1 MNIFFLGLSK
11 KVQKDILCIVD
22 TNRRDLAIQKINP
35 NGRLIGKTRT
45 MLIDN
50 DLVRLL
56 KDDYLLIGNG
66 INKLS
71 KKKGI

>member
-1 MNIFFLGLSK
+1 
-11 KVQKDILCIVD
+11 
-22 TNRRDLAIQKINP
+22 
-35 NGRLIGKTRT
+35 

-50 DLVRLL
+50 NLVRLL

-71 KKKGI
+71 KKKEFKFIKDRVIGPVKLESNYFINSRFDKMSNNRFPKIIYPYSPI